1 MEHARQASP
10 LDMKPSD
17 LDIEYRPRAALTNII
32 INGALIQVYD
42 INHVYLVH
50 LYLQSGLHL
59 NMQSS
64 CTSDFTGLHLHTLL
78 TSFVRWQMSRLV
90 GDSVPVHLRH

>member
-50 LYLQSGLHL
+50 LYTYRAD
-59 NMQSS
+59 
-64 CTSDFTGLHLHTLL
+64 CI
-78 TSFVRWQMSRLV
+78 
-90 GDSVPVHLRH
+90 